1 MGGRSAAD
9 TVRTCGGGHRRIA
22 YEKNSEHPAE
32 KDIRSNS
39 YNFWREASAAMIW
52 SFTAAFLTGIFASL
66 GVGGGMILI
75 IYLTV
80 FAGFDQ
86 LAAQGINL
94 IYFIP
99 IALLS
104 VVIHT
109 KNKLI
114 EWKKII
120 PAIVIGVA
128 FAALGTYA
136 AERIGSPALK
146 KIFAVFILLIGIKE
160 LLFTKGTNSFSK
172 KEN

>member
-1 MGGRSAAD
+1 
-9 TVRTCGGGHRRIA
+9 
-22 YEKNSEHPAE
+22 
-32 KDIRSNS
+32 
-39 YNFWREASAAMIW
+39 MIW
-52 SFTAAFLTGIFASL
+52 SFTAALLTGVFASL

-80 FAGFDQ
+80 FGGFDQ

-120 PAIVIGVA
+120 PSIIIGVI
-128 FAALGTYA
+128 FAAAGTYA
-136 AERIGSPALK
+136 AENIGSPALK
-146 KIFAVFILLIGIKE
+146 KIFAVFILLIGVKE
-160 LLFTKGTNSFSK
+160 LLYKPKNLSA
-172 KEN
+172 

>member
-1 MGGRSAAD
+1 
-9 TVRTCGGGHRRIA
+9 
-22 YEKNSEHPAE
+22 
-32 KDIRSNS
+32 
-39 YNFWREASAAMIW
+39 MIW
-52 SFTAAFLTGIFASL
+52 SFTAALLTGIFASL

-80 FAGFDQ
+80 FGGFDQ

-114 EWKKII
+114 EWKRII
-120 PAIVIGVA
+120 PSVIIGVI

-136 AERIGSPALK
+136 AEHIGSPVLK
-146 KIFAVFILLIGIKE
+146 KIFAVFILLIGVKE
-160 LLFTKGTNSFSK
+160 LLYKPNRDSCGKQDRSP
-172 KEN
+172 E

>member
-1 MGGRSAAD
+1 
-9 TVRTCGGGHRRIA
+9 
-22 YEKNSEHPAE
+22 
-32 KDIRSNS
+32 
-39 YNFWREASAAMIW
+39 MIW

-80 FAGFDQ
+80 FGGFDQ

-120 PAIVIGVA
+120 PAIVIGTA

-136 AERIGSPALK
+136 AERIGSPVLK
-146 KIFAVFILLIGIKE
+146 KIFAVFILFIGVKE
-160 LLFTKGTNSFSK
+160 LLFSKNTNSFPE
-172 KEN
+172 KEK

>member
-1 MGGRSAAD
+1 
-9 TVRTCGGGHRRIA
+9 
-22 YEKNSEHPAE
+22 
-32 KDIRSNS
+32 
-39 YNFWREASAAMIW
+39 MIW
-52 SFTAAFLTGIFASL
+52 SFTAALLTGIFASL

-80 FAGFDQ
+80 FGGFDQ

-99 IALLS
+99 IAALS
-104 VVIHT
+104 VLIHS

-120 PAIVIGVA
+120 PSIIIGVV

-136 AERIGSPALK
+136 AEHIGSPALK
-146 KIFAVFILLIGIKE
+146 KIFAVFILLIGVKE
-160 LLFTKGTNSFSK
+160 LLYKPKSQP
-172 KEN
+172 